1 MSQHVSSKKAGLP
14 GRLLIGVT
22 GAPGSG
28 KTTLAVSV
36 AEHLQ
41 RSGVPVGGFVTREV
55 RIQGSR
61 VGFDLIELGSGQ
73 TKPFARAGV
82 GEGPRIGRY
91 TVHLENLERTLAVE
105 VDEAIKAGRVVVIDE
120 VGPMELLSEGFRRMV
135 RRILAESS
143 RALLTIH
150 YYSRDPLV
158 GEVRRAVT
166 ELVTVRRGA
175 PLSEAERLASLL
187 AGA

>member
-1 MSQHVSSKKAGLP
+1 M
-14 GRLLIGVT
+14 T
-22 GAPGSG
+22 GPPGSG
-28 KTTLAVSV
+28 KTTLVVRV
-36 AEHLQ
+36 AEHLR

-55 RIQGSR
+55 RSQGSR
-61 VGFDLIELGSGQ
+61 IGFDLVELRSGL
-73 TKPFARAGV
+73 TKPFAREGV
-82 GEGPRIGRY
+82 GGGPRIGRY
-91 TVHLENLERTLAVE
+91 TVYLENLERALAVE
-105 VDEAIKAGRVVVIDE
+105 VDEAITEGRVVVIDE
-120 VGPMELLSEGFRRMV
+120 VGPMELLSEGFRRRV

-166 ELVTVRRGA
+166 ELVTVTRGTA
-175 PLSEAERLASLL
+175 LRDAERLASLL